1 MPKNANFG
9 DPTAKT
15 CRNSKEDRSLYD
27 KQSALVKKL
36 IYDREKQVEQSV
48 INKAKLGSFYRFV
61 NRKLSC
67 KSGIGP
73 LKADSGKLVDDTEK
87 AEMLNSYF
95 TGVLLSTVDDGI
107 LPHFARRVDDNVF
120 SNHVDFA
127 FSDIV
132 KMITHMKSSNT
143 ADLQGFSNSFLKS
156 LKFALARPLS
166 ALYTHIFTSGKI
178 PSDWRLA
185 NVTPVFKKKVY
196 HQTSPIIVLFL

>member
-1 MPKNANFG
+1 V
-9 DPTAKT
+9 
-15 CRNSKEDRSLYD
+15 SKEDRSLYD

-48 INKAKLGSFYRFV
+48 VNKAKLGSFYRFV

-73 LKADSGKLVDDTEK
+73 LKADSGKLVVDDTEK
-87 AEMLNSYF
+87 AEMLNNYF
-95 TGVLLSTVDDGI
+95 TGVSTVDDGI

-120 SNHVDFA
+120 SNYVDFA

-143 ADLQGFSNSFLKS
+143 ADPQGFSNSFLKR
-156 LKFALARPLS
+156 LKFALAKPLS

-185 NVTPVFKKKVY
+185 NVTPVFKKGVGLSSNVANY
-196 HQTSPIIVLFL
+196 RLL